1 VLSDSPTG
9 QMLSDSPKGP
19 RVLVVGC
26 GGIGGVVSTL
36 LLRAGVEV
44 SIASTND
51 AIRAAW
57 ETHGSRLDGKPGAPP
72 LPPDR
77 IVRLPSD
84 LALPQ
89 DVVLVAVQPPQVD
102 EVAESLRSRLTDNGR
117 VVCLSN
123 GLCEERLAHRLGS
136 ERVIGAVVAWGARM
150 LGPGDYVR
158 TSAGGF
164 RVGTLSGAVDPEL
177 WRVLGLLDRV
187 GPATVTK
194 NLRGARYTKLA
205 INCAVSTLGTIGG
218 TTVGEL
224 LVMTHVRSLALDILA
239 EAVRVA
245 RAEGVTLEPVAGF
258 DLGWLVPEPGASTG
272 AWRGAARHALL
283 MALGAR
289 YRHLRSS
296 MLAAIER
303 GRDPAVD
310 HLNGEIVD
318 RGRRLGVPTPVNEAA
333 RDVVWEIAAGK
344 RSSGMAALRR
354 VRESADLSSG
364 RPVPGRVG

>member
-1 VLSDSPTG
+1 
-9 QMLSDSPKGP
+9 M
-19 RVLVVGC
+19 LVVGC
-26 GGIGGVVSTL
+26 GGIGGVLSTL
-36 LLRAGVEV
+36 LVRAGVEV
-44 SIASTND
+44 SIATTND

-57 ETHGSRLDGKPGAPP
+57 EGHGSRLDGKPGAPP
-72 LPPDR
+72 LPPER
-77 IVRLPSD
+77 VVRRAAELTE
-84 LALPQ
+84 LQ

-102 EVAESLRSRLTDNGR
+102 EVADGLLAHLSPSAR

-123 GLCEERLAHRLGS
+123 GLCEDRLAAHLGS
-136 ERVIGAVVAWGARM
+136 EHVVGAVVAWGARM

-164 RVGTLSGAVDPEL
+164 RVGTLTGAPDPQLHVVQEL
-177 WRVLGLLDRV
+177 LGRV
-187 GPATVTK
+187 GPATITR

-218 TTVGEL
+218 STVGEL
-224 LVMTHVRSLALDILA
+224 LVHSHVRALALDILA

-245 RAEGVTLEPVAGF
+245 RAEGVQLEPVAGF
-258 DLGWLVPEPGASTG
+258 DLAWLVPEPGASQG
-272 AWRGAARHALL
+272 ALRGAARHALL

-310 HLNGEIVD
+310 FLNGEIVE
-318 RGRRLGVPTPVNEAA
+318 RGRALGVPTPVNAAA
-333 RDVVWEIAAGK
+333 RDIVWEIARGQ
-344 RSSGMAALRR
+344 RSSGPGALRR
-354 VRESADLSSG
+354 LREVAGGLAGSSAPASQ
-364 RPVPGRVG
+364 RV

>member
-1 VLSDSPTG
+1 
-9 QMLSDSPKGP
+9 M
-19 RVLVVGC
+19 LVVGC
-26 GGIGGVVSTL
+26 GGIGGVLSTL
-36 LLRAGVEV
+36 LLRAGVTV

-57 ETHGSRLDGKPGAPP
+57 ETHGSRLDGKPGSPP
-72 LPPDR
+72 LAKEHVVASATELTEP
-77 IVRLPSD
+77 V
-84 LALPQ
+84 
-89 DVVLVAVQPPQVD
+89 DVVFVAVQPPQVD
-102 EVAESLRSRLTDNGR
+102 EVARSLAGKLSARAR

-123 GLCEERLAHRLGS
+123 GLCEERLARQLGA

-164 RVGTLSGAVDPEL
+164 RVGTLLGTPDREL
-177 WRVLGLLDRV
+177 DVVLELLGRV
-187 GPATVTK
+187 GPATVTG

-224 LVMTHVRSLALDILA
+224 LVHAHVRSLALDILA

-245 RAEGVTLEPVAGF
+245 RAEHVTLEPVAGF
-258 DLGWLVPEPGASTG
+258 DLSWLVPEPGARGG

-283 MALGAR
+283 VALGAR

-310 HLNGEIVD
+310 YLNGEIVE
-318 RGRRLGVPTPVNEAA
+318 RGADLGVPTPVNAAA
-333 RDVVWEIAAGK
+333 REVVWEIARGQ

-354 VRESADLSSG
+354 VREVSSPVLSEA
-364 RPVPGRVG
+364 P

>member
-1 VLSDSPTG
+1 
-9 QMLSDSPKGP
+9 
-19 RVLVVGC
+19 VLVVGC
-26 GGIGGVVSTL
+26 GGIGGVLATL
-36 LLRAGVEV
+36 LLRTGALV

-57 ETHGSRLDGKPGAPP
+57 EGQGSRLDGKAGAPP
-72 LPPDR
+72 LPPER
-77 IVRLPSD
+77 VVRTASELT
-84 LALPQ
+84 LPQ
-89 DVVLVAVQPPQVD
+89 DVVFVAVQPPQVD
-102 EVAESLRSRLTDNGR
+102 EVGASLLQHLTPNAR

-123 GLCEERLAHRLGS
+123 GLCEDRLAAHLGPQ
-136 ERVIGAVVAWGARM
+136 RVVGAVVAWGARM

-164 RVGTLSGAVDPEL
+164 RVGTLTGAPDPQ
-177 WRVLGLLDRV
+177 LGIVQSLLGRV
-187 GPATVTK
+187 GPATITN

-218 TTVGEL
+218 STVGEL
-224 LVMTHVRSLALDILA
+224 LVLSHVRALALDILA

-245 RAEGVTLEPVAGF
+245 RAERVMLETVAGF
-258 DLGWLVPEPGASTG
+258 DLSWLVPEPGASSG
-272 AWRGAARHALL
+272 SWRGAARHALL

-310 HLNGEIVD
+310 YLNGEIVE
-318 RGRRLGVPTPVNEAA
+318 RGKRVGVPTPVNSAA
-333 RDVVWEIAAGK
+333 RDLVWEIARGQRAAGP
-344 RSSGMAALRR
+344 AALRR
-354 VRESADLSSG
+354 LREVAGVPASSPADA
-364 RPVPGRVG
+364 RARV

>member
-1 VLSDSPTG
+1 
-9 QMLSDSPKGP
+9 
-19 RVLVVGC
+19 VLVVGC
-26 GGIGGVVSTL
+26 GGIGGVLSTL
-36 LLRAGVEV
+36 LLRAGVHV
-44 SIASTND
+44 TIASTND

-57 ETHGSRLDGKPGAPP
+57 ETQGSRLDGKPGAPA
-72 LPPDR
+72 LPPSR
-77 IVRLPSD
+77 VVRSAAELTE
-84 LALPQ
+84 PQ
-89 DVVLVAVQPPQVD
+89 DLVLVAVQPPQVD
-102 EVAESLRSRLTDNGR
+102 EVGASLLAHLAPDARI
-117 VVCLSN
+117 VCLSN
-123 GLCEERLAHRLGS
+123 GLCEDRLARFVGP

-164 RVGTLSGAVDPEL
+164 RVGTLSAAPDPKL
-177 WRVLGLLDRV
+177 GQVLELLDRV
-187 GPATVTK
+187 GHASITK

-224 LVMTHVRSLALDILA
+224 LILSDVRALALDILA

-245 RAEGVTLEPVAGF
+245 RAEDITLEPVAGF
-258 DLGWLVPEPGASTG
+258 DLAWLVPGPDAPPGS
-272 AWRGAARHALL
+272 WRGAARHALL

-310 HLNGEIVD
+310 YLNGEIVE
-318 RGRRLGVPTPVNEAA
+318 RGLRHGVPTPVNRAA
-333 RDVVWEIAAGK
+333 QDMVWQIARGE
-344 RSSGMAALRR
+344 RSSGRAALRR
-354 VRESADLSSG
+354 VREIATLAG
-364 RPVPGRVG
+364 C